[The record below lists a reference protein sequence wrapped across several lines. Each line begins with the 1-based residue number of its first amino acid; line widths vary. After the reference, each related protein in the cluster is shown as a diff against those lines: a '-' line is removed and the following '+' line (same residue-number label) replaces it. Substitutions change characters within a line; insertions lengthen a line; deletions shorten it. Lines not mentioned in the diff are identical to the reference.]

1 MTKFFREAFT
11 DLANQIWHLLASFAT
26 WLVLTGS
33 AKRVVGWAIVLGII
47 SWISTVRIRHSSDR

>member
-1 MTKFFREAFT
+1 MIKFFREAMA

-33 AKRVVGWAIVLGII
+33 AKRVVGWAILVGIMA
-47 SWISTVRIRHSSDR
+47 WISTVRVRNERE

>member
-1 MTKFFREAFT
+1 MREAMA

-33 AKRVVGWAIVLGII
+33 AKRVVGWAILVGITA
-47 SWISTVRIRHSSDR
+47 WISTVRVRNSRK